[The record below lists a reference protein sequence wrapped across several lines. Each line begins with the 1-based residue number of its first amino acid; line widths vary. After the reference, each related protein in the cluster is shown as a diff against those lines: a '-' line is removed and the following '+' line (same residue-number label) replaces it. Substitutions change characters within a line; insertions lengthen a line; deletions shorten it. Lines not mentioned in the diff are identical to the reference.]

1 MKLLLAS
8 GIACYLLIVIA
19 SCNKF
24 NNETVTS
31 RNVQFQLYTDQ
42 DFSNDNHLI
51 TFKLT
56 IQQLPNTIIWDSV
69 LAPMKIKDIPS
80 FANRINIDKT
90 VKTQPGQL
98 KLGFYYT
105 IEEVGDSW
113 FFEPMESWESFKLVD
128 FNFR

>member
-113 FFEPMESWESFKLVD
+113 FIQPMESWESFKLID

>member
-113 FFEPMESWESFKLVD
+113 FFQPMESWESFKLVD
-128 FNFR
+128 LNFR

>member
-1 MKLLLAS
+1 MKFLLAS
-8 GIACYLLIVIA
+8 GIACYLLLVIA

-24 NNETVTS
+24 KNETVTS

-42 DFSNDNHLI
+42 DFSNDDHLI

-56 IQQLPNTIIWDSV
+56 IQQSPNTIIWDSV

-80 FANRINIDKT
+80 FANKLTINKT
-90 VKTQPGQL
+90 VNTQPVQL

-113 FFEPMESWESFKLVD
+113 FFQPMESWESFKLVD
-128 FNFR
+128 YNFR

>member
-1 MKLLLAS
+1 MKFLLGS
-8 GIACYLLIVIA
+8 GIAFYLLLVIA

-24 NNETVTS
+24 KNETVRS

-42 DFSNDNHLI
+42 DFSNEDNLI

-56 IQQLPNTIIWDSV
+56 IQSPNTIIWDSV

-80 FANRINIDKT
+80 FANKLTFDKT
-90 VKTQPGQL
+90 VKTQPLQL
-98 KLGFYYT
+98 KVGFYYT

-113 FFEPMESWESFKLVD
+113 FFQPMESWESFKLVD
-128 FNFR
+128 YNFR

>member
-113 FFEPMESWESFKLVD
+113 FFQPMESWESFKLVD

>member
-1 MKLLLAS
+1 MKFSFAS
-8 GIACYLLIVIA
+8 GIACYLLLVIA

-24 NNETVTS
+24 KNETVTS
-31 RNVQFQLYTDQ
+31 RNVQFQLYKNQ
-42 DFSNDNHLI
+42 DFSNDNNLI

-80 FANRINIDKT
+80 FANRININKT
-90 VKTQPGQL
+90 VNTQPGQL